1 MFSYVKSLMSR
12 AVLGPSSKVEN
23 GNRDIWSHDAHQE
36 MIQLIKFTSGAPGS
50 PSLDIFVELGTV
62 DHEQGGEESDKAE
75 EVTEDMSN
83 EAKNTESQ
91 EKELARQLNLQE
103 SVRRKRVKRMAPV
116 SEQENIT
123 AEKVVAETSE
133 ASSQSGA
140 DDLENPSRPTKLDI
154 NLGGGDDILILS
166 SPDDPTF
173 SRSPS
178 PESRSP
184 GDEGLSPISDSDP
197 VAELFPVKVKRSFTL
212 RPTLRSLNR

>member
-1 MFSYVKSLMSR
+1 
-12 AVLGPSSKVEN
+12 
-23 GNRDIWSHDAHQE
+23 

-91 EKELARQLNLQE
+91 EKELARQLSLQE
-103 SVRRKRVKRMAPV
+103 SVKRKRGRRMSPV
-116 SEQENIT
+116 SEQENTT
-123 AEKVVAETSE
+123 AEKVVAEISE
-133 ASSQSGA
+133 ASLQARA

-166 SPDDPTF
+166 SPDDTTF

-212 RPTLRSLNR
+212 RPTLRSLNRWELESCNKVKNNLLQGAAR

>member
-1 MFSYVKSLMSR
+1 
-12 AVLGPSSKVEN
+12 
-23 GNRDIWSHDAHQE
+23 

-50 PSLDIFVELGTV
+50 PSLDIFIELGTV

-140 DDLENPSRPTKLDI
+140 DDLENASRPTKLDI

-212 RPTLRSLNR
+212 RPTLRSLNRWELESCNKVKNNLLQGAAG

>member
-1 MFSYVKSLMSR
+1 
-12 AVLGPSSKVEN
+12 
-23 GNRDIWSHDAHQE
+23 

-62 DHEQGGEESDKAE
+62 DHDHGGEESDKAE

-91 EKELARQLNLQE
+91 EKELARQLSLQE
-103 SVRRKRVKRMAPV
+103 SVKRKRVRRMSPL
-116 SEQENIT
+116 SEQENAT
-123 AEKVVAETSE
+123 AEKVVADISE

-140 DDLENPSRPTKLDI
+140 DDIENPSRPTKLDI
-154 NLGGGDDILILS
+154 NLGGDDILILS

-178 PESRSP
+178 PESRNP